1 MSLQIKKVGVIGA
14 GVMGATIAAHM
25 ANVGLETVLLD
36 IVPPKMPDDLA
47 KKGVKEDSKAF
58 RNMFA
63 DRGLQG
69 ALKSRPASFYIPE
82 DAQLITTGNLED
94 DINLLADC
102 DWIVEV
108 VVEILDIKKDLLSKL
123 EKVVKADALV
133 TTNTS
138 GISVAAMSGHLSDDF
153 QARFFGTHF
162 FNPPRY
168 MKLFE
173 IIPGPKTKPEHI
185 EVMAQFAEKRLGKGV
200 VFAKDTPNFIG
211 NRIGVFSG
219 AITNKLMEDFDFQVE
234 QVDAL
239 TGPVIGRPKMATY
252 RLADLVGLDIMAH
265 TAANVYDNCPDDE
278 RLELFAPS
286 PWIAKMIEKGWLG
299 NKTKGGFY
307 KKVKGEGGKKDIQV
321 LDWKTLEYRPKQ
333 KAKFASLEAASQMP
347 GTKGK
352 LKSIYFAK
360 DEAGQFVFKLLSEI
374 LIYSA
379 TRIPEISDDVVNIDN
394 AMKWGYNWKLG
405 PFETWDALGLEKS
418 AAKMKEAGY
427 ALPAWVEEMLKAGVG
442 SFYKME
448 NGVQYYYD
456 VAAKEYKEVAISPQI
471 ILLPA
476 LKDRNKLVD
485 GNKGAS
491 IIDLDDGVICL
502 EFHTKMNSLGADI
515 ISMMDKA
522 CDLIEDGKFEGL
534 VIANH
539 GSNFSVGAN
548 LMLVLFTAQEEEW
561 DELEFMV
568 KKLQDSYMRLKY
580 LPAPVVAAPH
590 QMALGGG
597 CECCLHADRV
607 VAAAETYIGL
617 VEVGVGVIPAGGGS
631 KELLIRNTEE
641 RLFRIQRGGVY
652 PKDVFLLPF
661 VARAF
666 ETIAM
671 AKVATS
677 AKEAIKM
684 GILRPTDKVSLNAD
698 YRIKMAKDNVLAMNL
713 AGYEPRRPMKKIR
726 VMGKD
731 ARGTF
736 NYVLYNMQKAGFAT
750 PHDITVGNKLAYV
763 LTGGNVLPDTEV
775 TEQHLLDLERE
786 AFVSLCGTKET
797 QARMS
802 HMLKT
807 GKPLRN

>member
-1 MSLQIKKVGVIGA
+1 MSLQINKVGVIGA

-36 IVPPKMPDDLA
+36 IVPPKMPGDLA
-47 KKGVKEDSKAF
+47 KKGVKEDSKQF
-58 RNMFA
+58 RNLFA
-63 DRGLQG
+63 ASGLKG
-69 ALKSRPASFYIPE
+69 ALKSRPASFYIPD
-82 DAQLITTGNLED
+82 DAELITIGNLED
-94 DINLLADC
+94 DFNLLADC

-123 EKVVKADALV
+123 EKVAKASALV

-138 GISVAAMSGHLSDDF
+138 GISVAAMSEHLSDEF
-153 QARFFGTHF
+153 QSRILGTHF

-173 IIPGPKTKPEHI
+173 IIPGPKTKPEYI
-185 EVMAQFAEKRLGKGV
+185 EAMAQFAEKRLGKGV

-219 AITNKLMEDFDFQVE
+219 CITNSLMQEFDFQVE

-239 TGPVIGRPKMATY
+239 TGTVIGRPKMATY
-252 RLADLVGLDIMAH
+252 RLADLVGLDIMGHVAD
-265 TAANVYDNCPDDE
+265 NVYKNCPNDE
-278 RLELFAPS
+278 RLEVFKPS
-286 PWIAKMIEKGWLG
+286 DWTAKMVEKGWLG

-307 KKVKGEGGKKDIQV
+307 KKVKGEGGKKEIQV

-333 KAKFASLEAASQMP
+333 KAKFASLEMANQQSGA
-347 GTKGK
+347 KGK
-352 LKSIYFAK
+352 MKSIYFAK

-379 TRIPEISDDVVNIDN
+379 NRIPEISDDIVNIDN

-405 PFETWDALGLEKS
+405 PFETWDALGVEKS

-427 ALPAWVEEMLKAGVG
+427 ALPSWIDEMLAAGV
-442 SFYKME
+442 SAFYKME
-448 NGVQYYYD
+448 NGVQYFYD
-456 VAAKEYKEVAISPQI
+456 VAAKGYKEVEISPQI
-471 ILLPA
+471 ILLPS
-476 LKDRNKLVD
+476 LKDRNKVVAE
-485 GNKGAS
+485 NKGAS

-502 EFHTKMNSLGADI
+502 EFHSKMNSLGADI
-515 ISMMDKA
+515 ISMMDKS
-522 CDLIEDGKFEGL
+522 CDLIEEGKFEGL

-539 GSNFSVGAN
+539 GGNFSVGAN
-548 LMLVLFTAQEEEW
+548 LMLVLFSAQEEEW

-568 KKLQDSYMRLKY
+568 KKLQDTYMRLKY
-580 LPAPVVAAPH
+580 LCKPVVAAPH

-641 RLFRIQRGGVY
+641 RLFRVQRGGVY

-684 GILRPTDKVSLNAD
+684 GIMRGTDKVALNAD
-698 YRIKMAKDNVLAMNL
+698 YRIKMAKDNVLALNL
-713 AGYEPRRPMKKIR
+713 EGYEPPKPMNKIR
-726 VMGKD
+726 VMGRDVK
-731 ARGTF
+731 GTL
-736 NYVLYNMQKAGFAT
+736 NYVLYNMHKAGFAT

-763 LTGGNVLPDTEV
+763 LSGGEVLPNTEV
-775 TEQHLLDLERE
+775 TEQYLLDLERE

-797 QARMS
+797 QARMA

>member
-14 GVMGATIAAHM
+14 GVMGATIAAHT

-36 IVPPKMPDDLA
+36 IIPPKMPDDLA
-47 KKGVKEDSKAF
+47 KKGVKEDSKQF
-58 RNMFA
+58 RDLFA
-63 DRGLQG
+63 QKGLQG

-82 DAQLITTGNLED
+82 DAELITIGNLED
-94 DINLLADC
+94 DFQLLSDC

-123 EKVVKADALV
+123 EKVAKPSALV

-138 GISVAAMSGHLSDDF
+138 GISVAAMSEHLSDEF
-153 QARFFGTHF
+153 QGRILGTHF

-173 IIPGPKTKPEHI
+173 IIPGPKTKPEYI
-185 EVMAQFAEKRLGKGV
+185 EEMAQFAEKRLGKGV

-211 NRIGVFSG
+211 NRVGVFSG
-219 AITNKLMEDFDFQVE
+219 AITNKLMEEFDFQVE

-239 TGPVIGRPKMATY
+239 TGTVIGRPKMATY
-252 RLADLVGLDIMAH
+252 RLADLVGLDIMGHVAE
-265 TAANVYDNCPDDE
+265 NVYQNCPNDE
-278 RLELFAPS
+278 RHEVFAPS
-286 PWIAKMIEKGWLG
+286 DWTAKMVEKGWLG
-299 NKTKGGFY
+299 NKAKGGFY
-307 KKVKGEGGKKDIQV
+307 KKVKGEGGKKEILV

-333 KAKFASLEAASQMP
+333 KAKFASLEMANQQS
-347 GTKGK
+347 GTKAK
-352 LKSIYFAK
+352 LKSIYNGQ
-360 DEAGQFVFKLLSEI
+360 DEAGKFVFKLLSEI

-379 TRIPEISDDVVNIDN
+379 NRIPEISDDIVNIDN

-427 ALPAWVEEMLKAGVG
+427 ALPAWVDEMLAAGFG

-448 NGVQYYYD
+448 NGVQYFYD
-456 VAAKEYKEVAISPQI
+456 LAAKDYKEVEISPQI

-515 ISMMDKA
+515 ISMMDKS
-522 CDLIEDGKFEGL
+522 CDLIEEGKFEGL

-548 LMLVLFTAQEEEW
+548 LMMVLFTAQEEEW
-561 DELEFMV
+561 DELDFMV
-568 KKLQDSYMRLKY
+568 KKLQDTYMRLKY
-580 LPAPVVAAPH
+580 LCKPVVAAPH

-631 KELLIRNTEE
+631 KEFLIRNTEE
-641 RLFRIQRGGVY
+641 RIFRIQKGGIY

-661 VARAF
+661 MARAF
-666 ETIAM
+666 ENIAM

-684 GILRPTDKVSLNAD
+684 GIMRASDKIALNAD
-698 YRIKMAKDNVLAMNL
+698 YRIKMAKDNVLGLNL
-713 AGYEPRRPMKKIR
+713 EGYEPPKPLNKIR
-726 VMGKD
+726 VMGRD
-731 ARGTF
+731 AKGTL
-736 NYVLYNMQKAGFAT
+736 NYVLYNMNKAGFAT
-750 PHDITVGNKLAYV
+750 PHDVTVGNKLAWV
-763 LTGGNVLPDTEV
+763 LCGGDVLPNTEV
-775 TEQHLLDLERE
+775 SEQYLLDLERE

-797 QARMS
+797 QARMA

>member
-1 MSLQIKKVGVIGA
+1 MSHQIKKVGVIGA

-47 KKGVKEDSKAF
+47 KKGMKEDSKQF
-58 RNMFA
+58 RNLFA
-63 DRGLQG
+63 ANGLQG
-69 ALKSRPASFYIPE
+69 ALKSRPASFYIPD
-82 DAQLITTGNLED
+82 DAQLITIGNLED
-94 DINLLADC
+94 DLKLLSDC

-108 VVEILDIKKDLLSKL
+108 VVEILDIKKDLLAKL
-123 EKVVKADALV
+123 EKVAKADALI

-153 QARFFGTHF
+153 QGRFFGTHF

-173 IIPGPKTKPEHI
+173 IIPGPKTKPENI
-185 EVMAQFAEKRLGKGV
+185 AEMALFAEKRLGKGV

-234 QVDAL
+234 QVDAI
-239 TGPVIGRPKMATY
+239 TGTVIGRPKMATY
-252 RLADLVGLDIMAH
+252 RLADLVGLDIMGHVAD
-265 TAANVYDNCPDDE
+265 NVLQNCPKDE
-278 RLELFAPS
+278 RLEVFKPS
-286 PWIAKMIEKGWLG
+286 AWTMKMVENRWLG

-307 KKVKGEGGKKDIQV
+307 KKVKGEGGKKDLLV

-333 KAKFASLEAASQMP
+333 KAKFASLEMANQQP

-352 LKSIYFAK
+352 LKSIYYAK
-360 DEAGQFVFKLLSEI
+360 DEAGKFVFKLLSEI

-379 TRIPEISDDVVNIDN
+379 NRIPEISDDVVNIDN

-405 PFETWDALGLEKS
+405 PFETWDALGVEKS

-427 ALPAWVEEMLKAGVG
+427 ALPAWVEDMLKAGVG
-442 SFYKME
+442 AFYKME
-448 NGVQYYYD
+448 NGVQYFYD
-456 VAAKEYKEVAISPQI
+456 VAAGGYKEVEISPQI

-476 LKDRNKLVD
+476 LKDRNKLVV

-515 ISMMDKA
+515 ISMMDKS
-522 CDLIEDGKFEGL
+522 CDMIEQGKFEGL

-580 LPAPVVAAPH
+580 LGKPVVVAPH

-597 CECCLHADRV
+597 CECCLHGDRV

-666 ETIAM
+666 ENIAM

-684 GILRPTDKVSLNAD
+684 GILRSTDKVCLNAD
-698 YRIKMAKDNVLAMNL
+698 YRIKMAKDNVLALNL
-713 AGYEPRRPMKKIR
+713 AGYEAPKPLKKIR

-731 ARGTF
+731 ARGTL

-750 PHDITVGNKLAYV
+750 PHDVTVGNKLAYV

-797 QARMS
+797 QARMA